1 MVHNGSSL
9 KKIDIH
15 DGVLVMSSKTIK
27 GKKKWIG
34 WLVEERRVGGPFW
47 NFKNIIIEV
56 HIY

>member
-1 MVHNGSSL
+1 
-9 KKIDIH
+9 
-15 DGVLVMSSKTIK
+15 MSSKTIK